1 MTTETTKVEIKNR
14 FTGAVIFTTEV
25 KASLSAGRRLGAAVL
40 LAVKAR
46 ADLSGANLSGADL
59 SGADLSGANLSRAY
73 LSRAD
78 LLGADLSGADLSGAN
93 LSRANLSG
101 ADLSGANLSRANLSG
116 ANLSGAYLS
125 GAYLILDIGSPDGYR
140 FVAVKH
146 DGCVMLAVG
155 CRWFTFAGAVAH
167 WRDREDRAKSRAALL
182 YLRVLCGIEGWPLG
196 DETKKEAA

>member
-59 SGADLSGANLSRAY
+59 SGADLSGANLS
-73 LSRAD
+73 
-78 LLGADLSGADLSGAN
+78 G
-93 LSRANLSG
+93 
-101 ADLSGANLSRANLSG
+101 ANLSG